1 MRQDRYT
8 TKFFYRVCINLEP
21 RHYEFLKE
29 ISDIRFNG
37 DYNHTIHYL
46 LSKYLNYLYEIRIP
60 ATKKTETANYQP
72 RTKTYRRWSIYI
84 NPVLWSKLFEMRHF
98 IGYSISALIRI
109 MLDWEMQSQG
119 YDIIPLIPLPVL
131 NFENLFNNNE
141 ELLDERWLNNYLYKK
156 QGTYQTRQI
165 FCSFFD
171 QFY

>member
-8 TKFFYRVCINLEP
+8 TKHFYQVCINLEP

-37 DYNHTIHYL
+37 NYNLSIQYL
-46 LSKYLNYLYEIRIP
+46 LGKYLNYLYKIRIT

-72 RTKTYRRWSIYI
+72 RTKTYRRWNIYI

-109 MLDWEMQSQG
+109 MLDWEMQSQE
-119 YDIIPLIPLPVL
+119 YDIIPLIPLPDL
-131 NFENLFNNNE
+131 NE
-141 ELLDERWLNNYLYKK
+141 ELPDERRLNNYLYQK

-165 FCSFFD
+165 FCSFSD